1 MEDHFLK
8 KLTEIVEA
16 NLGNEQFGVSELAR
30 EMGMSRSNLHRKVKA
45 VENISVSQLIRKIR
59 LRKALEL
66 LKETGLTVSEV
77 TWRVGFGSTSYFIKC
92 FHDHYGF
99 PPGEVGK
106 DETTGNDFIEKRIPT
121 RRNNRKIFIL
131 SAVAILVMISAVLSL
146 VKPSFLFGR
155 QKLEVV
161 DNEIVLN
168 IQNENRTEDPVK
180 IISSRCIEILIQD
193 AVLRAGGNP
202 LLSNK
207 EFSTMFPEMNNAKRI
222 PAKEVSVKIINKDIN
237 YELIVNIAD
246 NKLNNNNS
254 VRYSINEPNDL
265 LTTYIFKI
273 AELILD
279 KPVNIKPLT
288 SNWDAFKSYN
298 QGVRYW
304 DVINKID
311 AKIELKKA
319 INEDPLFN
327 LPKLKLAEIYH
338 FETNYQNALN
348 LLEDIK
354 ESPTGLN
361 PVDSLRAKA
370 LENKLRG
377 NYLEYKNNYNALQSY
392 MPADKN
398 LLYELAEAYFHIRD
412 IDNAISN
419 YKSVL
424 VLDKKHSLAM
434 NHMAYCY
441 SHKGEHQLALKW
453 FRNYVRLDSSA
464 NSFDSFSDG
473 FFAAGKYDSARYY
486 NLKGLEIAPDLDY
499 LYRKSYYINLE
510 TGKIREAEKDINK
523 YMSMQSDNEMISDA
537 LSKKAFI
544 YFWKGNYQMAIDT
557 CLKAKQIFDSDNL
570 VIRNHELHWIL
581 AKSYLQ
587 LNEAT
592 KAEQEIEKMQEIIK
606 RFNINEYNYNEIFKF
621 YNDLKFME
629 FCRQNNEAGILNII
643 EIFDHSIDDKIKDWV
658 SPYDKAFFNTQFGI
672 ELLKTGKTKQAIER
686 FNTALEYNPNYA
698 VALYYLY
705 QINENAGK
713 TDLAHKYQ
721 DHFNEVMENADQD
734 FITQFAINI

>member
-45 VENISVSQLIRKIR
+45 VENTSVSQLIRKIR

-92 FHDHYGF
+92 FHDHFGF

-106 DETTGNDFIEKRIPT
+106 NETAGNDIVKDLGTVHSKRKQT
-121 RRNNRKIFIL
+121 YWL
-131 SAVAILVMISAVLSL
+131 SAVVFVAIIAVLF
-146 VKPSFLFGR
+146 FLIR
-155 QKLEVV
+155 YPHLLSSMELEVV

-168 IQNENRTEDPVK
+168 VQNENRTDDPVK
-180 IISSRCIEILIQD
+180 IISSQCIEILLQD

-202 LLSNK
+202 LLSET
-207 EFSTMFPEMNNAKRI
+207 EFSTMFPEMDNSNRI

-237 YELIVNIAD
+237 YELIVKIEDNI
-246 NKLNNNNS
+246 LNNNNS
-254 VRYSINEPNDL
+254 VRYSVNEPNDL

-279 KPVNIKPLT
+279 KPVSIQPLT
-288 SNWDAFKSYN
+288 NNWDAFKSYN
-298 QGVRYW
+298 QGIRYW

-319 INEDPLFN
+319 INEDPDFN

-354 ESPTGLN
+354 ESPVNLN
-361 PVDSLRAKA
+361 PVDSLRALA

-392 MPADKN
+392 MPADKD

-486 NLKGLEIAPDLDY
+486 NQKGMELAPDLDY
-499 LYRKSYYINLE
+499 LYRKLYYINLE
-510 TGKIREAEKDINK
+510 TGKIREAEKNINK
-523 YMSMQSDNEMISDA
+523 YISMQYDKEMISDA

-557 CLKAKQIFDSDNL
+557 CLKAKQIFDSDDL

-587 LNEAT
+587 LNETA
-592 KAEQEIEKMQEIIK
+592 KAEMEIEQMEQIIEK
-606 RFNINEYNYNEIFKF
+606 FNINEYKYNEIFKF

-629 FCRQNNEAGILNII
+629 FCRQNNEDKIRDII
-643 EIFDHSIDDKIKDWV
+643 EIFDHSIDDKIKDWI

-672 ELLKTGKTKQAIER
+672 ELLKAGKTDQAIER
-686 FNTALEYNPNYA
+686 FNIALEYNSNYA
-698 VALYYLY
+698 MALYYLY
-705 QINENAGK
+705 RINENAGK
-713 TDLAHKYQ
+713 PDPASQYQ
-721 DHFNEVMENADQD
+721 DHFNRIMENADND
-734 FITQFAINI
+734 FIKHFDIKS